1 MPPWRK
7 AGDVADAAR
16 MAKDV
21 DNALRD
27 IAVAQGGL
35 DPDAAAV
42 YVKQLATDKRYVRDV
57 Y

>member
-1 MPPWRK
+1 M
-7 AGDVADAAR
+7 ADAAR
-16 MAKDV
+16 MAEDV

-27 IAVAQGGL
+27 IAVAQAGL

-42 YVKQLATDKRYVRDV
+42 HVKQLATDKCYVRDV